1 MVKQLEA
8 VFEGGVLRPLA
19 PLALPE
25 HQRVT
30 ITIDTREVAVAPA
43 AMKPYNDRKAEMA
56 WLAAHSDEY
65 RGQWVALDGDTLVSH
80 GLQALAVR
88 DEARSKGV
96 EVPLMEHIAPED
108 GLPSLGLLEIE

>member
-19 PLALPE
+19 PLTPPE

-30 ITIDTREVAVAPA
+30 ITIDTREAQAGTA
-43 AMKPYNDRKAEMA
+43 AAKAYNDQKAEMA

-65 RGQWVALDGDTLVSH
+65 RGQWVALDGDRLLSH
-80 GLQALAVR
+80 GAQALAVR

-96 EVPLMEHIAPED
+96 EVPLMEHIAVED

>member
-30 ITIDTREVAVAPA
+30 ITIDTREAQAGTA
-43 AMKPYNDRKAEMA
+43 AAKPYNDRKAEMA

-65 RGQWVALDGDTLVSH
+65 RGQWVALEGDTLLSH
-80 GLQALAVR
+80 GPKGVAVR
-88 DEARSKGV
+88 DEAVVKGV
-96 EVPLMEHIAPED
+96 ERPFLVHIALD
-108 GLPSLGLLEIE
+108 YDLPSAGFLQL